1 MIFVTRISR
10 DPSILVNF
18 VMNSGPPSIFHV
30 YYFDIGREIVYIKLR
45 FFRFLLMKKEMYYK
59 TFSSKYFLVYYT
71 LFTGDLRYQ
80 VFHRKRK
87 K

>member
-18 VMNSGPPSIFHV
+18 VMNSGPSSVFHV

-45 FFRFLLMKKEMYYK
+45 FFRFLLMKKKCIIKLFLLNIFLY
-59 TFSSKYFLVYYT
+59 TIHFS
-71 LFTGDLRYQ
+71 
-80 VFHRKRK
+80 
-87 K
+87 

>member
-10 DPSILVNF
+10 DSSILVNF

-45 FFRFLLMKKEMYYK
+45 FFRFLLMKKKMYYK

-71 LFTGDLRYQ
+71 LFIGG
-80 VFHRKRK
+80 FEISSIP
-87 K
+87 